1 MEETLFLNISTNFII
16 GTERMC
22 RYWLV
27 DEIAGGKRKVE
38 KGLLDRTRFSGGL
51 DRLSSQKTFV
61 AEMNGL
67 INTR

>member
-1 MEETLFLNISTNFII
+1 
-16 GTERMC
+16 MC
-22 RYWLV
+22 RYWLFGGR
-27 DEIAGGKRKVE
+27 ASGKRKAE

-61 AEMNGL
+61 AEVNGL

>member
-1 MEETLFLNISTNFII
+1 MEEALFLNISTSFII
-16 GTERMC
+16 GTQRMC
-22 RYWLV
+22 RYWLFGGR
-27 DEIAGGKRKVE
+27 ASGKRKAE